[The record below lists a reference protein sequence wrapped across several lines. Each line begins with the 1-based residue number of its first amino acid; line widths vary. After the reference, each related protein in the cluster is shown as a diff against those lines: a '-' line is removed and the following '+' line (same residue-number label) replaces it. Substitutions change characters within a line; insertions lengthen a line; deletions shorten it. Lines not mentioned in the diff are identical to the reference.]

1 MEHSKYEQRDGC
13 GENLAMSGADDMR
26 DSDDATMMWYD
37 ELNDP
42 GYDYNNHGFGM
53 GTGHF
58 T

>member
-1 MEHSKYEQRDGC
+1 
-13 GENLAMSGADDMR
+13 MSGADDMR